1 LRHIDNKRRGVS
13 LYICSGEQQPSSMH
27 IRCLDGL
34 RACAIVLVIC
44 SHLLLTEIPLWFRS
58 IFEYWDAGTVGVRL
72 FFLISGFLIATL
84 LNKELS
90 ETGRVN
96 FVKFFM
102 RRVLRIFPAYYFY
115 LLVLTFLSIWGIISI
130 DSSAIVFALF
140 YIQNLNAFQNTTV
153 FPSSW
158 LVNHAWSLS
167 VEEQFYIL
175 FPFLLKRIVSI
186 VTNHLFKCLIVMT
199 AVCSF
204 FRVLNYSFPEISL
217 VTGGVFLMHCDFLFY
232 GVVLAILLNRHREQ
246 LKRKMFGL
254 RNWLLLMATIIL
266 VFSSKVEYYSAL
278 HFLVSGNLIL
288 FSNLY
293 ILLFF
298 LLFPN
303 STLGHLLE
311 TKPFRLIG
319 KLSYSLY
326 IWQQLFLGSTDLWL
340 KQKSLTTYPANI
352 VMIFICACC
361 SFVFIEKPFLKLKNI
376 YA

>member
-1 LRHIDNKRRGVS
+1 M
-13 LYICSGEQQPSSMH
+13 Y

-58 IFEYWDAGTVGVRL
+58 IFEYWNAGTVGVRL

-84 LNKELS
+84 LNNELS
-90 ETGRVN
+90 QTGRIN
-96 FVKFFM
+96 FAKFFM

-115 LLVLTFLSIWGIISI
+115 LFVLTVLSIWGIISI

-175 FPFLLKRIVSI
+175 FPFLLKKIASV
-186 VTNHLFKCLIVMT
+186 VTNHLFKSLMVMT
-199 AVCSF
+199 MVCSF

-217 VTGGVFLMHCDFLFY
+217 LTGGVFFMHCDFLFY
-232 GVVLAILLNRHREQ
+232 GVVLAILLDRHREQ
-246 LKRKMFGL
+246 LKKKLFRL
-254 RNWLLLMATIIL
+254 RYWLLLMATAIL
-266 VFSSKVEYYSAL
+266 VLSSRVEYYSAL

-293 ILLFF
+293 ILLCF

-303 STLGHLLE
+303 STLGHMLE
-311 TKPFRLIG
+311 TKPLRLIG

-340 KQKSLTTYPANI
+340 TQKFLTAFPTNI
-352 VMIFICACC
+352 FVIFICACC
-361 SFVFIEKPFLKLKNI
+361 SFVFIEKPFLKLKTI
-376 YA
+376 YT